1 MSRMR
6 RCLPLLLAVLALP
19 CVGLAQDWSGSSLR
33 GARVLR
39 LPAGY
44 RLDVIATGFR
54 LPQDLAVESASAVWL
69 LSQADGAGGAGSLVR
84 VPLDGPAPV
93 DAASLPVISIPF
105 SPGPAR
111 FRVGSL
117 ARHPGTGDLYVAEQS
132 GRHLFRVKPAGE
144 VVLYARGL
152 ERLAETRAVAF
163 DPAGRLV
170 VLDFTGAP
178 MIADASPGNLRELF
192 GGGESGPVL
201 YRLHVSEEPVA
212 LPRNV
217 EALAPFF
224 TAKRARLPRW
234 VGVFALS
241 TGDLVLG
248 DSGGRIDRLRP
259 DGTVVLAAGRSAAR
273 VVAAGVHGEMYGVD
287 TLGGRIVRVLSDGAV
302 EEFVQG
308 LVRPTALAVLPD
320 GSLIV
325 AGDTGRLLRLR
336 PGGE

>member
-1 MSRMR
+1 MARG
-6 RCLPLLLAVLALP
+6 LVLLALLALP
-19 CVGLAQDWSGSSLR
+19 WVGLSQDWSGSSLR
-33 GARVLR
+33 GARTLR

-44 RLDVIATGFR
+44 RLEVIGTGFR

-69 LSQADGAGGAGSLVR
+69 LSQSDGAGGAGSLVR
-84 VPLDGPAPV
+84 VPLDGPAPI
-93 DAASLPVISIPF
+93 DAAALAAISIPF
-105 SPGPAR
+105 APGPAR
-111 FRVGSL
+111 VRVGSL

-144 VVLYARGL
+144 VALYARGL

-170 VLDFTGAP
+170 ILDFTGAP
-178 MIADASPGNLRELF
+178 LIADAGSGNLRELF
-192 GGGESGPVL
+192 GGGESGPAL
-201 YRLHVSEEPVA
+201 YRLHVSEEPVT

-241 TGDLVLG
+241 TGDLVLS

-259 DGTVVLAAGRSAAR
+259 DGTVVQAAGRSAAR
-273 VVAAGVHGEMYGVD
+273 VVAAGLQGELYGVD
-287 TLGGRIVRVLSDGAV
+287 IMGGRIVRVLPDGAV

-320 GSLIV
+320 GSLVV
-325 AGDTGRLLRLR
+325 ASDTGRLLRLR

>member
-1 MSRMR
+1 VR
-6 RCLPLLLAVLALP
+6 RLILLAILALP
-19 CVGLAQDWSGSSLR
+19 WVGLAQNGNGPSPR
-33 GARVLR
+33 GTRALR

-44 RLDVIATGFR
+44 RLEVIGTGFR
-54 LPQDLAVESASAVWL
+54 LPQDLAVESPTAVWL
-69 LSQADGAGGAGSLVR
+69 LSQADGAEGAGSLLR
-84 VPLDGPAPV
+84 VPLDQPEPV
-93 DAASLPVISIPF
+93 DAGALAAISIPF
-105 SPGPAR
+105 APGPVR

-117 ARHPGTGDLYVAEQS
+117 ARHSGTGHLYVAEQS
-132 GRHLFRVKPAGE
+132 GRHLFRVSPAGQ

-163 DPAGRLV
+163 DGAGRLV

-178 MIADASPGNLRELF
+178 QVADAGTGSLRELF
-192 GGGESGPVL
+192 GTSESGPVL
-201 YRLHVSEEPVA
+201 YRLRVDDEPLA

-224 TAKRARLPRW
+224 TGGRARLPRW

-241 TGDLVLG
+241 TGDLVLSG
-248 DSGGRIDRLRP
+248 SGGRIDRLRP
-259 DGTVVLAAGRSAAR
+259 DGTVVPAAGRSAAR
-273 VVAAGVHGEMYGVD
+273 VVAAGPKGELYGVD
-287 TLGGRIVRVLSDGAV
+287 TMGGRIVRVLLDGTV

-308 LVRPTALAVLPD
+308 LVRPTALAVLAD

-325 AGDTGRLLRLR
+325 AGDTGRLFRLR

>member
-1 MSRMR
+1 VR
-6 RCLPLLLAVLALP
+6 RLLLLAVLALP
-19 CVGLAQDWSGSSLR
+19 WVGLAQDWNGGSSR
-33 GARVLR
+33 STRALR

-44 RLDVIATGFR
+44 RLEVIGTGFR
-54 LPQDLAVESASAVWL
+54 LPQDLAVESTAAVWL

-84 VPLDGPAPV
+84 VPLGEPEPV
-93 DAASLPVISIPF
+93 DAGSLAAISIP
-105 SPGPAR
+105 SAPGPTR

-132 GRHLFRVKPAGE
+132 GRHLFRVSPAGQ

-163 DPAGRLV
+163 DSASRLV

-178 MIADASPGNLRELF
+178 LVADAGSGSLRELF
-192 GGGESGPVL
+192 GSSESGPVL
-201 YRLHVSEEPVA
+201 YRLRVNDEPLA

-224 TAKRARLPRW
+224 TAGRARLPRW

-241 TGDLVLG
+241 TGDLVLS

-259 DGTVVLAAGRSAAR
+259 DGTVVPAAGRSAAR
-273 VVAAGVHGEMYGVD
+273 VVAAGPRGELYGVD
-287 TLGGRIVRVLSDGAV
+287 TMGGRIVRVLPDGAV

-336 PGGE
+336 PTGE

>member
-1 MSRMR
+1 MR
-6 RCLPLLLAVLALP
+6 PGLPLLLAVLALP
-19 CVGLAQDWSGSSLR
+19 WVGLAQDRSVSSLR
-33 GARVLR
+33 GTRALR

-44 RLDVIATGFR
+44 RLEVIGTGFR
-54 LPQDLAVESASAVWL
+54 LPQDLAVESATAVWL
-69 LSQADGAGGAGSLVR
+69 LSQADGPGGAGSLVR
-84 VPLDGPAPV
+84 VPLGEPAPV
-93 DAASLPVISIPF
+93 DAGSLASISIPF
-105 SPGPAR
+105 APGPAR

-117 ARHPGTGDLYVAEQS
+117 ARHPATGHLFVAEQS
-132 GRHLFRVKPAGE
+132 GRHLFRVSPAGE

-178 MIADASPGNLRELF
+178 LVADAGAASLRELF

-201 YRLHVSEEPVA
+201 YRLRVEDEALA

-217 EALAPFF
+217 EAQVPFF
-224 TAKRARLPRW
+224 APGRGRWPRW
-234 VGVFALS
+234 DGVFALP
-241 TGDLVLG
+241 TGDLVLSG
-248 DSGGRIDRLRP
+248 SGGRIDRLRP
-259 DGTVVLAAGRSAAR
+259 DGTVVPAAGRSAAR
-273 VVAAGVHGEMYGVD
+273 VVAAGTRGELYGVD
-287 TLGGRIVRVLSDGAV
+287 TLGGRIVRILSDGAV
-302 EEFVQG
+302 EELVQG